1 MRKALKILIIAL
13 LSLAGIGGVF
23 FFWLIW
29 GISTGNTPNY
39 HGRHADLYTV
49 AAFSVIGADSRGTI
63 IKPIEKDTYG
73 RVLFEI
79 SFSST
84 PFYPFYKYDSSHL
97 RMFGYCVCQR
107 TKANRA
113 YYYLDDCFAVY
124 WDADEFSETEQIKLK
139 QRNDWDAPLD
149 ESKMVFKPVIPAFES
164 KIESTVFKSDTDSLT
179 KVQSLAKRIFQE
191 SVSNEEKD
199 SVYIISLLDVD
210 SEGKTLF
217 IIDVYHEK
225 TYSAAYFV
233 LLDSDG
239 LHDIIPVADR
249 AHYWEELKT
258 FRVHNGWDG
267 A

>member
-1 MRKALKILIIAL
+1 MKKAFKILIISS
-13 LSLAGIGGVF
+13 LSIAGLGVILF
-23 FFWLIW
+23 CLLIW
-29 GISTGNTPNY
+29 SMSRGNNPFY

-63 IKPIEKDTYG
+63 IKPIEKDVYG

-84 PFYPFYKYDSSHL
+84 PFYPFYKYDPSHL

-113 YYYLDDCFAVY
+113 YYYLDDCFVVY
-124 WDADEFSETEQIKLK
+124 WDADEFSETERIKLK

-149 ESKMVFKPVIPAFES
+149 ESKMVFKPVIPAYES
-164 KIESTVFKSDTDSLT
+164 KKESTVFKSDMDSLT
-179 KVQSLAKRIFQE
+179 KVQSLAENIFQE
-191 SVSNEEKD
+191 SVSNEEND
-199 SVYIISLLDVD
+199 SVYISLLDVD

-217 IIDVYHEK
+217 IINVYHEK

-233 LLDSDG
+233 LVDSDG

-249 AHYWEELKT
+249 AHYWEELKA
-258 FRVHNGWDG
+258 FRRHNGWDG
-267 A
+267 V